1 MPKLRA
7 AKSSP
12 FGWDHTD
19 CSVLPFS
26 PNDPDGMR
34 VPQFPIG
41 CEGAVN
47 YKDRNPYP
55 AMCRDEVVDSSS
67 FNHHKYK
74 WYKACC
80 KVEGNACIPRQRW
93 GADSF
98 ADANNRGV
106 LLSSKTYLSAC
117 RKYGGSGDCQ
127 YSSKHVFD
135 KIQYGGCA
143 CHESQIPQVY
153 ADLNID
159 PVMCSSG
166 HEGAGNNFGTN
177 SSLPQAWCGTLKG
190 ACKDGDIKK
199 FGGTPGGNQMSVHV
213 QRTTGYQHSAL
224 GKRPAFLNVEEISY
238 QACGGNQDGANV
250 YTGYVAQLA
259 THKRGGPPLVPDGTR
274 IPEPCAPGYRNAL
287 SKHEC
292 KRLTAAAGLT
302 FVDNPDALITAITHA
317 RGCVKVAVEAG
328 QDEPFAKGPW
338 HAESST
344 DRYDDRVMWVE
355 DEPTTEI
362 VTAFRLCGKVGS
374 AWGLDERA
382 IRDNQTR
389 HGATLG
395 RQQNRQ
401 ALAEVTKKV
410 NTVEREYKE
419 ADILANLRID
429 DVVTST
435 YVDTK
440 TKLTNDR
447 LSNLTNTVQTDFKTL
462 QEQVLTLEKIS
473 DAAKIRNKSWLTKLL
488 LDLNNLLNH
497 RCTDPNYP
505 TASVDSGGM
514 KCLSLSSGF
523 QCPVGCAK
531 MEQKCVEP
539 DIKDYYG
546 RNRTWGCDILPRP
559 RSINAL
565 GHIAPLG
572 CPGAVGY
579 VDQKP
584 YRAMC
589 KAEGDFKTGY
599 KWYEHCCDWINDEE
613 LGDRCQPKSSSII
626 GNDKFVDGA
635 YQECKP
641 PTGSLAATVAAL
653 RKQIDKAPSGP
664 SAAEKDYAETNHT
677 HSAITSRVTKLETD
691 TAQAGQAAPLDHKH
705 MLETSADPST
715 TANAGVTAAELLE
728 HKESIRSQLEQQRK
742 ERSEERTKLQKDLL
756 KLTTHTFSTHTKGSG
771 DDLTKFIDEH
781 EELKHLTTDGTID
794 GLKAAIKAQIDADVA
809 EEAAEKTILE
819 HIAELNDLDLEA
831 LRQQLNIP
839 DNNIE
844 DIAAGVLADAEIA
857 LQAITERLQ
866 ADLKDLQD
874 KHGGTAADVAKY
886 IAAHA
891 ELAAL
896 SGQHVQTFEELRAAI
911 EAKDS
916 AVVRQLKTTKT
927 ELDISIQK
935 NLNDISATLIK
946 IGINADDIEANKTA
960 IGTNTGQIGQMR
972 NDLDQLHA
980 AVCQPTDKDFS
991 ACRAVTILQRQ
1002 LAALTELDAAQAT
1015 QLAEAVSTL
1024 ENDLYQERGVYNAK
1038 LWGWGLVVG
1047 IVVLIAVGLLGYYLW
1062 SRYRA

>member
-1 MPKLRA
+1 
-7 AKSSP
+7 
-12 FGWDHTD
+12 
-19 CSVLPFS
+19 
-26 PNDPDGMR
+26 
-34 VPQFPIG
+34 
-41 CEGAVN
+41 
-47 YKDRNPYP
+47 
-55 AMCRDEVVDSSS
+55 
-67 FNHHKYK
+67 
-74 WYKACC
+74 
-80 KVEGNACIPRQRW
+80 
-93 GADSF
+93 
-98 ADANNRGV
+98 
-106 LLSSKTYLSAC
+106 
-117 RKYGGSGDCQ
+117 
-127 YSSKHVFD
+127 
-135 KIQYGGCA
+135 
-143 CHESQIPQVY
+143 
-153 ADLNID
+153 
-159 PVMCSSG
+159 
-166 HEGAGNNFGTN
+166 
-177 SSLPQAWCGTLKG
+177 
-190 ACKDGDIKK
+190 
-199 FGGTPGGNQMSVHV
+199 
-213 QRTTGYQHSAL
+213 
-224 GKRPAFLNVEEISY
+224 
-238 QACGGNQDGANV
+238 
-250 YTGYVAQLA
+250 
-259 THKRGGPPLVPDGTR
+259 
-274 IPEPCAPGYRNAL
+274 
-287 SKHEC
+287 
-292 KRLTAAAGLT
+292 
-302 FVDNPDALITAITHA
+302 
-317 RGCVKVAVEAG
+317 
-328 QDEPFAKGPW
+328 
-338 HAESST
+338 
-344 DRYDDRVMWVE
+344 
-355 DEPTTEI
+355 
-362 VTAFRLCGKVGS
+362 
-374 AWGLDERA
+374 
-382 IRDNQTR
+382 
-389 HGATLG
+389 
-395 RQQNRQ
+395 
-401 ALAEVTKKV
+401 
-410 NTVEREYKE
+410 
-419 ADILANLRID
+419 
-429 DVVTST
+429 
-435 YVDTK
+435 
-440 TKLTNDR
+440 
-447 LSNLTNTVQTDFKTL
+447 
-462 QEQVLTLEKIS
+462 
-473 DAAKIRNKSWLTKLL
+473 
-488 LDLNNLLNH
+488 
-497 RCTDPNYP
+497 
-505 TASVDSGGM
+505 
-514 KCLSLSSGF
+514 
-523 QCPVGCAK
+523 
-531 MEQKCVEP
+531 
-539 DIKDYYG
+539 
-546 RNRTWGCDILPRP
+546 
-559 RSINAL
+559 
-565 GHIAPLG
+565 
-572 CPGAVGY
+572 
-579 VDQKP
+579 
-584 YRAMC
+584 
-589 KAEGDFKTGY
+589 
-599 KWYEHCCDWINDEE
+599 
-613 LGDRCQPKSSSII
+613 
-626 GNDKFVDGA
+626 
-635 YQECKP
+635 
-641 PTGSLAATVAAL
+641 
-653 RKQIDKAPSGP
+653 
-664 SAAEKDYAETNHT
+664 
-677 HSAITSRVTKLETD
+677 
-691 TAQAGQAAPLDHKH
+691 

-857 LQAITERLQ
+857 LQAKTERLQ